1 MRTFYL
7 VFGGVAVVGAGI
19 VYYALRG
26 GGGGAVLPV
35 ELPDMD
41 HQELIDSAR
50 PAGVYGDTAAPVT
63 IMEFGDY
70 QCPACRH
77 FGLFVKPQ
85 LEDAYIST
93 GKAKLEYYDFPLTV
107 PHPHAFLAARAARC
121 AGDQGLYF
129 EYHDLVFASQEEWS
143 PLESAA
149 GHLRELADELEMDR
163 NTFRDCLRSDDHAT
177 VVSANMRL
185 GEELRVGGTPAI
197 FVHRGGP
204 PVLKLGGAS
213 FLDLQ
218 MAIDSLEIDSLAGL
232 E

>member
-26 GGGGAVLPV
+26 GGGGAVVFPV
-35 ELPDMD
+35 ELGEMD
-41 HQELIDSAR
+41 QQELIELAR
-50 PAGVYGDTAAPVT
+50 PAGVYGDTAAPIT

-85 LEDAYIST
+85 LADAYISS
-93 GKAKLEYYDFPLTV
+93 GIAKLEYFDFPLTV
-107 PHPHAFLAARAARC
+107 PHPHAFLVARAARC

-129 EYHDLVFASQEEWS
+129 EYHDLVFGSQEEWS
-143 PLESAA
+143 PLSSAV
-149 GHLRELADELEMDR
+149 GHLRELADELAIDR
-163 NTFRDCLRSDDHAT
+163 GTFRDCLQSDRHAE

-185 GEELRVGGTPAI
+185 GQELRVGGTPAI
-197 FVHRGGP
+197 FAYRGGP
-204 PVLKLGGAS
+204 PLLKLGGAS
-213 FLDLQ
+213 LLDLQ
-218 MAIDSLEIDSLAGL
+218 MAIDSLAGL

>member
-19 VYYALRG
+19 VYYAIRG
-26 GGGGAVLPV
+26 GGSGAVFPV
-35 ELPDMD
+35 ELGEMD
-41 HQELIDSAR
+41 QQELIELAR
-50 PAGVYGDTAAPVT
+50 PAGVYGDTAAPITV
-63 IMEFGDY
+63 MEFGDY

-85 LEDAYIST
+85 LADAYIST

-129 EYHDLVFASQEEWS
+129 EYHDRVFATQEEWS
-143 PLESAA
+143 PLGSAF
-149 GHLRELADELEMDR
+149 GHLRDLADELEMDR
-163 NTFRDCLRSDDHAT
+163 DAFRDCLRSDRHAE

-185 GEELRVGGTPAI
+185 GEELRVAGTPAV
-197 FVHRGGP
+197 FVYRGGP
-204 PVLKLGGAS
+204 PLLNLGGSS

-218 MAIDSLEIDSLAGL
+218 TAIDSLAGL

>member
-1 MRTFYL
+1 M
-7 VFGGVAVVGAGI
+7 GAGI
-19 VYYALRG
+19 VYYAMRG
-26 GGGGAVLPV
+26 GGGSAVFPV
-35 ELPDMD
+35 ELGEMD
-41 HQELIDSAR
+41 QQELIEFAR
-50 PAGVYGDTAAPVT
+50 PAGVHGDTAAPIT

-70 QCPACRH
+70 QCPACKH

-85 LEDAYIST
+85 VADAYISN
-93 GKAKLEYYDFPLTV
+93 GIAKFEYYDFPLTV

-143 PLESAA
+143 PLGSAV
-149 GHLRELADELEMDR
+149 GHLKDLANELKMDQG
-163 NTFRDCLRSDDHAT
+163 TFRDCLQSDRHAE

-185 GEELRVGGTPAI
+185 GQALSVGGTPAI
-197 FVHRGGP
+197 FAYRGGP
-204 PVLKLGGAS
+204 PLLKLGGAS

-218 MAIDSLEIDSLAGL
+218 VAIDSLAGL